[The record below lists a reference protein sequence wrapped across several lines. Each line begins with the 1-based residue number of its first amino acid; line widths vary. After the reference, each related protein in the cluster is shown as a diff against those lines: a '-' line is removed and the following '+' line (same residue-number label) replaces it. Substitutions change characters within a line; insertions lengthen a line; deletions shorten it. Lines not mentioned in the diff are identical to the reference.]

1 MRAGGGFGM
10 ILYAE
15 DRQVLVPH
23 SLHGAVVQIYM
34 RHFYV
39 GGQRV
44 GIDCEPVILRRDR
57 HLTAAQIFYRLVGA
71 VMPKFQFVSRSAECE
86 PENLMAETNPE
97 NRLLAHQISRCLVRI
112 RQSCGIS
119 RTVGK
124 KNAIRIK
131 REHFLCSCGCW
142 YNRDAKAFL
151 PQKPQNIL
159 FDSIIVGDDAKSGRR
174 KGGFDSAVSGSD

>member
-1 MRAGGGFGM
+1 MCVSALSLALLLDQIGELIEEVGSVMRAGGGFGM

-57 HLTAAQIFYRLVGA
+57 HLTAAQIFYWLVGA

-97 NRLLAHQISRCLVRI
+97 KHLIAHQISRRLVRFS
-112 RQSCGIS
+112 QSGENSLKI
-119 RTVGK
+119 VK
-124 KNAIRIK
+124 KNAIPIQSD
-131 REHFLCSCGCW
+131 HFM
-142 YNRDAKAFL
+142 
-151 PQKPQNIL
+151 
-159 FDSIIVGDDAKSGRR
+159 
-174 KGGFDSAVSGSD
+174 